1 MVKHHI
7 NLVDTPWS
15 RSREEITSD
24 LQVSPDSG
32 LNPEDVRARRRR
44 FGPNRLH
51 VRDRRPAWAILLDQI
66 KNLIILLLAV
76 AAGVS
81 FAFSQ
86 WLDGLAIG
94 IAIFL
99 NVAFGFFTELRATRS
114 MEALQRM
121 SRVTARV
128 RRNGEKSRIPSE
140 KLVPGDIV
148 EFEGGDLVPADIRL
162 VEASRLKTDESA
174 LTGESVPVEKQIEAL
189 KPETSPAERSNMLF
203 KGTAVSAGSGRGVIT
218 ATGMDTE
225 LGRIASLSEAAEG
238 EETPLEKRLNRL
250 GYRLVWMTLS
260 IAGVV
265 VISGMIA
272 GKELFLMVETAIALA
287 VAAAPEG
294 LPVVATIALA
304 RGMQRMLRHN
314 ALINRLSA
322 VETLGST
329 TVICTDKTGTL
340 TQNHMTVIQI
350 LVGSEASDTI
360 SFRLKDTEAGQK
372 FIQDEDTGQPAS
384 KERLTEILKIVALC
398 SNASLNDTSDGS
410 EPMGDPMEIAIL
422 EAARRVELDR
432 ESLLKSLPEIREE
445 AFDRSVKMMA
455 TFHQENGSFQTAV
468 KGAPESVLNSCTAI
482 RTSDG
487 DHELDNE
494 SRDFWLAQ
502 NRKLA
507 QDGLRVLAA
516 ATKNC
521 ESQEADPYDDLVFIG
536 LLAMQ
541 DPVRQGVSNA
551 IADCRKAGIDIVMV
565 TGDQP
570 ETARSIGREAGLLSD
585 DDHQVVSGERL
596 EDTDDLSEK
605 DRAEL
610 LESRIFSRVTPEQ
623 KLNLIE
629 LHQNNNQIVAMT
641 GDGVNDAPA
650 LKKADIGIAMG
661 QRGTQVA
668 QEAADM
674 VLKNDAFN
682 TIVTA
687 IRQGRAIFENI
698 RKFILYLLSGN
709 VGEILIVA
717 VAILAGWP
725 LPLLP
730 LQILYL
736 NMIGDVFPAL
746 ALAMGAGDH
755 QSMRQPPRDP
765 NEPIMTRS
773 HWIAIGGYGVLITV
787 CVLAAYAL
795 AFHWLDAETDR
806 AVTVSFLTLAFARLW
821 HVFNMRAAGTSLIRN
836 PITTN
841 PFIWAALVLCTALL
855 LCGTYVPGFSLILGM
870 VAPGPKGWMLI
881 AGFSLIPLI
890 LGQIAKEVNRRKV

>member
-1 MVKHHI
+1 MTKKTI
-7 NLVDTPWS
+7 KIAETPWS
-15 RSREEITSD
+15 HNGEQIAKD
-24 LQVSPDSG
+24 LQVSPDNG
-32 LNPEDVRARRRR
+32 LNPDDIRVRRRI
-44 FGPNRLH
+44 FGSNRL
-51 VRDRRPAWAILLDQI
+51 RTKKQRPACAILLDQI

-86 WLDGLAIG
+86 WLDGAAIG

-128 RRNGEKSRIPSE
+128 RRRGEKSRVPSE

-148 EFEGGDLVPADIRL
+148 EVEGGDMVPADIRL
-162 VEASRLKTDESA
+162 IEASRLKADESA
-174 LTGESVPVEKQIEAL
+174 LTGESVPVEKQIEAV
-189 KPETSPAERSNMLF
+189 KPETSLAERNNMLF
-203 KGTAVSAGSGRGVIT
+203 KGTAVVAGSGRGVVT
-218 ATGMDTE
+218 ATGMHTE
-225 LGRIASLSEAAEG
+225 LGRIASLSEAGEG

-250 GYRLVWMTLS
+250 GYRLVWLTLS
-260 IAGVV
+260 FAGVV
-265 VISGMIA
+265 VISGAMA

-304 RGMQRMLRHN
+304 RGMQRMLRRN

-340 TQNHMTVIQI
+340 TRNHMTVSRI
-350 LVGSEASDTI
+350 LVGADASDTI
-360 SFRLKDTEAGQK
+360 VFQLKDREGGKK
-372 FIQDEDTGQPAS
+372 FFRDEDPGQADS
-384 KERLTEILKIVALC
+384 EKQLMEILKIGVLC
-398 SNASLNDTSDGS
+398 SNASLNESS
-410 EPMGDPMEIAIL
+410 EGPESMGDPMEIAIL
-422 EAARRVELDR
+422 EAARRIELDR
-432 ESLLKSLPEIREE
+432 DYLLRSLPEVREE

-455 TFHQENGSFQTAV
+455 TFHQENGSFQAAV
-468 KGAPESVLNSCTAI
+468 KGAPESVLDACTQI
-482 RTSDG
+482 RTADG
-487 DHELDNE
+487 ECKLEDKLRE
-494 SRDFWLAQ
+494 SWLEQ
-502 NRKLA
+502 NRNLA

-516 ATKNC
+516 ATKTC
-521 ESQEADPYDDLVFIG
+521 ESQEADPYKELVFLG
-536 LLAMQ
+536 LMAMQ
-541 DPVRQGVSNA
+541 DPVREGVSNA
-551 IADCRKAGIDIVMV
+551 IEDCRKAGINIVMA

-570 ETARSIGREAGLLSD
+570 ETAGSIGREVGLVSDAGG
-585 DDHQVVSGERL
+585 QIASGERL
-596 EDTDDLSEK
+596 ENTADLSEK
-605 DRAEL
+605 DRRKL
-610 LESRIFSRVTPEQ
+610 LETRIFSRVTPEQ
-623 KLNLIE
+623 KLNLID
-629 LHQNNNQIVAMT
+629 LHQKNNQIVGMT

-668 QEAADM
+668 QEASDM
-674 VLKNDAFN
+674 ILKDDAFN

-687 IRQGRAIFENI
+687 IQQGRTIFENI

-746 ALAMGAGDH
+746 ALALGTGDPS
-755 QSMRQPPRDP
+755 SMRQPPRNP
-765 NEPIMTRS
+765 NEPILTRS
-773 HWIAIGGYGVLITV
+773 HWLAISGYGVLIAV
-787 CVLAAYAL
+787 CVLIAYVL
-795 AFHWLDAETDR
+795 AFRWLGADTDR

-821 HVFNMRAAGTSLIRN
+821 HVFNMRTRGTSLIRN
-836 PITTN
+836 PITEN
-841 PFIWAALVLCTALL
+841 PFIWGALMLCIALL
-855 LCGTYVPGFSLILGM
+855 
-870 VAPGPKGWMLI
+870 
-881 AGFSLIPLI
+881 
-890 LGQIAKEVNRRKV
+890 